1 MDVTFGT
8 NNMKFHLF
16 ITVYEWQY
24 NVSLAWVLFAKWKIW
39 FHGSTFY
46 MCKHKHFM
54 QCLNENQ
61 VISLLMI
68 FSITTHFQIRMTCNS
83 SHYNFFG
90 STSSIHLMNVS
101 CVGGCG
107 KWRIFQFSYVFQMF
121 LKNLKK
127 WNSKFHVEMLCTK
140 MFNYL
145 SLKVYHV
152 CPTWSWRM
160 FKHFFFFIAK
170 QSLLKKGWLMHCFLF
185 HHLKILSH
193 TFDFIMDIILA
204 TQI

>member
-1 MDVTFGT
+1 MKVNFFFHIENSNPKAHGNFKVCWNVVTIEKISMDITFGT

-16 ITVYEWQY
+16 IMIYKWHY
-24 NVSLAWVLFAKWKIW
+24 NVSLAWVLFAKRKIW

-46 MCKHKHFM
+46 RCKHKHFM

-107 KWRIFQFSYVFQMF
+107 K
-121 LKNLKK
+121 
-127 WNSKFHVEMLCTK
+127 
-140 MFNYL
+140 
-145 SLKVYHV
+145 
-152 CPTWSWRM
+152 
-160 FKHFFFFIAK
+160 
-170 QSLLKKGWLMHCFLF
+170 
-185 HHLKILSH
+185 
-193 TFDFIMDIILA
+193 
-204 TQI
+204 